1 MIIKHVLD
9 FKVVLTTIK
18 CVFNSLSAGQISALN
33 LDHQKFIVYLMM
45 MLFVIEIAKNYNE
58 WIHPSI
64 DWWYQSSRINMK

>member
-9 FKVVLTTIK
+9 FKVVLATIK

-45 MLFVIEIAKNYNE
+45 MLFVIEIAKITTNQF
-58 WIHPSI
+58 IHRLIDDINHLESI
-64 DWWYQSSRINMK
+64 